1 MIYLL
6 HPSGTIACCET
17 EASAARLE
25 TRGYV
30 RMGRELYMAYWR
42 RKDRRARAAMDREDR
57 AAAPL
62 QERVVG
68 GDAPGLPGGWKRYYV
83 EESK

>member
-1 MIYLL
+1 MVYLI

-25 TRGYV
+25 ARGYG
-30 RMGRELYMAYWR
+30 RIGRELYMAYWR
-42 RKDRRARAAMDREDR
+42 RKDRRARARMDMEDR
-57 AAAPL
+57 ASAPGKS
-62 QERVVG
+62 RVIG
-68 GDAPGLPGGWKRYYV
+68 GDAPSLPGGWKRYYV